1 MKTPSLTGCSV
12 VMILLFGCD
21 MDKQKK
27 KISNT
32 AIMAA
37 STISGMFGQA
47 STELAL
53 LPNLN
58 SSHSGYIW
66 HLLTIFLS
74 ELMLVRKKQHKKL
87 KLCGETFF

>member
-1 MKTPSLTGCSV
+1 MTTR
-12 VMILLFGCD
+12 LFGFDD

-27 KISNT
+27 DFEYST

-37 STISGMFGQA
+37 STMSGMFGQA
-47 STELAL
+47 STELAI

-66 HLLTIFLS
+66 HLFKMFLS
-74 ELMLVRKKQHKKL
+74 ELMLVRKK
-87 KLCGETFF
+87 